1 MDSVGLSSIALYK
14 QLNANYLLIDE
25 KTARRV
31 AKLNNI
37 IISTLRIHN
46 SIPCPSN
53 SYIDRNNCAC
63 DPIRA
68 SVTNSIFSW

>member
-31 AKLNNI
+31 
-37 IISTLRIHN
+37 
-46 SIPCPSN
+46 
-53 SYIDRNNCAC
+53 
-63 DPIRA
+63 
-68 SVTNSIFSW
+68 